1 MPLNSIDHQSSIC
14 LNESVTLY
22 SNMTAPKKKS
32 TRKYKKRKPR
42 INEEQLEMARLYE
55 KAWNELFKKIPKS
68 IQENIIEDHDGRR
81 AIAHGHE
88 VAKLAEKWA
97 YEKYNEKR

>member
-1 MPLNSIDHQSSIC
+1 MKAKCKRP
-14 LNESVTLY
+14 
-22 SNMTAPKKKS
+22 
-32 TRKYKKRKPR
+32 RKPR

-68 IQENIIEDHDGRR
+68 IQKDIIEDHNGRR
-81 AIAHGHE
+81 AVQHAHE

-97 YEKYNEKR
+97 YEIANPE

>member
-1 MPLNSIDHQSSIC
+1 M
-14 LNESVTLY
+14 SVTLY
-22 SNMTAPKKKS
+22 NNMTTPKKKA
-32 TRKYKKRKPR
+32 TRKRKPK

-55 KAWNELFKKIPKS
+55 KAWNKLFESIPKC
-68 IQENIIEDHDGRR
+68 IQKDIIENHDGRR

-97 YEKYNEKR
+97 YEKANNE

>member
-1 MPLNSIDHQSSIC
+1 MYEICLDYQSSIC
-14 LNESVTLY
+14 LNESVTLS
-22 SNMTAPKKKS
+22 SNMTTPKKKA
-32 TRKYKKRKPR
+32 RKRKPK

-68 IQENIIEDHDGRR
+68 IQKDIIENHDGRR